1 MNAGHNS
8 TLSENEK
15 IALFFH
21 HLRKRQAHNAVIAE
35 ANAAKKADAK
45 LAKND
50 KQDIGQLDFAI
61 KTINSNDKA
70 ASADQFFQH
79 GEILTWLNVIPGF
92 QADLLR
98 DLAPA
103 MERIEG
109 EGKLAGLAAKD
120 AVSPY
125 AAGSDEDLVWLRGW
139 DSGQAI
145 MRDNLES
152 AMEKINARMAGED
165 DELGEEE
172 EAGDPDFPAA
182 AE

>member
-8 TLSENEK
+8 TLSENER

-21 HLRKRQAHNAVIAE
+21 HLRKRKAHNAAIAE
-35 ANAAKKADAK
+35 VNAAKKADAK

-50 KQDIGQLDFAI
+50 KVAVTDLDFAI
-61 KTINSNDKA
+61 KTIDADDKA
-70 ASADQFFQH
+70 TSTDQFIQH

-92 QADLLR
+92 QSDLLR
-98 DLAPA
+98 DRAPA

-109 EGKLAGLAAKD
+109 EGKLAGLAGRD

-125 AAGSDEDLVWLRGW
+125 AKGSDEDLAWLRGW
-139 DSGQAI
+139 DCGQAI

-152 AMEKINARMAGED
+152 AMEKINARMAGEED
-165 DELGEEE
+165 DLGEEE
-172 EAGDPDFPAA
+172 GDPDFPAA